1 MNGQP
6 RPSSRCWAPTRR
18 GCVCRSRAGAAAGST
33 RRACSRV
40 ATARGA
46 LPGSAATIRARAR
59 AVVTGSDSSVASAGT
74 CRVQGRLHASRRHD
88 QDGRVDALGDP
99 DQQLVGDRAAI
110 RRLADDV
117 HGEDV
122 ASGGADGRGQLAE
135 PARSV
140 LQLHVNAPQRHDAT
154 SSGTAPSSPSGVTNS
169 LTQHDAHVCEAC
181 GDSRLRQSA
190 GPAGERDLGRGV
202 PHRLLHDERAV
213 PRVEPADLVGRRR
226 APPARRG
233 SCRPAGSGSAGRSR
247 RPARARARSRRRR
260 RSAATT
266 PGRRRAGPS
275 GDPPNSARSNARSC
289 SISSA

>member
-18 GCVCRSRAGAAAGST
+18 GWVCRSRTGAAAGST
-33 RRACSRV
+33 RRACSRRRDRARRPRV
-40 ATARGA
+40 GGDHPGQGQGGGDRIRTARGV
-46 LPGSAATIRARAR
+46 RRH
-59 AVVTGSDSSVASAGT
+59 
-74 CRVQGRLHASRRHD
+74 VQGAGRLHASRRHD

-99 DQQLVGDRAAI
+99 DQQLVGDRSAV

-122 ASGGADGRGQLAE
+122 ASSGADGRGQLTE
-135 PARSV
+135 PARPV

-154 SSGTAPSSPSGVTNS
+154 SSGTTPSSPSGVTNS

-181 GDSRLRQSA
+181 GDSRLRQAA

-213 PRVEPADLVGRRR
+213 PRVEPADLVGAPR
-226 APPARRG
+226 AA
-233 SCRPAGSGSAGRSR
+233 SASR
-247 RPARARARSRRRR
+247 
-260 RSAATT
+260 
-266 PGRRRAGPS
+266 
-275 GDPPNSARSNARSC
+275 
-289 SISSA
+289 